1 MEADMRQTARLTLAA
16 MFLALGL
23 LLPFLT
29 GQIPQIGK
37 MLLPMHLPVLL
48 CGLLCGWRYGACIGF
63 VLPPLRSILFGAP
76 VFFPAGT
83 AMAFELMCYGLVIGL
98 LYHRTPR
105 QGLLALYRA
114 LLAAMLSG
122 RAVWGLVQ
130 TIQLGLFGDGFTLEL
145 FLAGAFFQAV
155 PGILLQL
162 LLIPGI
168 MLALERTGACAL
180 PEGFS
185 RK

>member
-1 MEADMRQTARLTLAA
+1 MEAVSKTSRLTLAA

-29 GQIPQIGK
+29 GQIPQVGK
-37 MLLPMHLPVLL
+37 MLLPMHLPVFL
-48 CGLLCGWRYGACIGF
+48 CGLLCGWRYGAFAGF
-63 VLPPLRSILFGAP
+63 LLPLLRSVLFSAP

-83 AMAFELMCYGLVIGL
+83 AMAFELMTYGLVAGL
-98 LYHRTPR
+98 LYGRSSQT
-105 QGLLALYRA
+105 LAALYRA
-114 LLAAMLSG
+114 LLLAMAAG
-122 RAVWGLVQ
+122 RGVWGLVQ
-130 TIQLGLFGDGFTLEL
+130 TIQLGLFGDGFSLDL

-162 LLIPGI
+162 VLIPGI
-168 MLALERTGACAL
+168 LLALQQGRA
-180 PEGFS
+180 F